1 MLFLVACVYNEGI
14 AATSFRVVE
23 ATSRLAVAQAI
34 VDNPDIWSKFLRD
47 AQLYDPIVR
56 GGMPYYADPKP
67 VSAKEALR
75 LIDRSY
81 GDGDSR
87 AGLFIH
93 PITEILTLPV
103 SSPIPEK
110 QGAGSRVW
118 ETGEQDSDPLLKLI
132 GIGKEGPTNG
142 GTRIVDEWLRQNRF
156 PHIEFR
162 TFNGEREACIKERLQ
177 VWQVIM
183 VAKSY
188 GMDTDKTAE
197 HLSLRPEQVRSA
209 LNYYAAYPEEI
220 DRALADNDRG
230 FERLREM
237 LPGIELAE
245 VSLPVDV

>member
-1 MLFLVACVYNEGI
+1 M
-14 AATSFRVVE
+14 S
-23 ATSRLAVAQAI
+23 QAI
-34 VDNPDIWSKFLRD
+34 TVRLPDEAAEAVKQI
-47 AQLYDPIVR
+47 AQR
-56 GGMPYYADPKP
+56 ERRS
-67 VSAKEALR
+67 VSE
-75 LIDRSY
+75 
-81 GDGDSR
+81 
-87 AGLFIH
+87 
-93 PITEILTLPV
+93 V
-103 SSPIPEK
+103 
-110 QGAGSRVW
+110 
-118 ETGEQDSDPLLKLI
+118 
-132 GIGKEGPTNG
+132 
-142 GTRIVDEWLRQNRF
+142 GTRIVNEWLRQNRF

-183 VAKSY
+183 VAKRY

-245 VSLPVDV
+245 VSLPEDV